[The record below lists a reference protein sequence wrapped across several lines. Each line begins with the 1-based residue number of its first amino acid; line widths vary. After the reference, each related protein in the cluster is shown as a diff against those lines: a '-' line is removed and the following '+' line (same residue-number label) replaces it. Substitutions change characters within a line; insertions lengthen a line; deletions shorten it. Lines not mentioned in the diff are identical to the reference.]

1 VSIYSTGAE
10 AYRDTTKWLI
20 ALVPLASL
28 VAAAA
33 VVGPRLVTG
42 RPAAGSWSTWIAYGL
57 AILGCVF
64 VVAGICL
71 IVAHGATVLST
82 APKDVDKIVRDRL
95 RLSQAFSAGVGY
107 PYFLESDDFKE
118 AVLDLNA
125 AAPGTPTAAAP
136 GTPTAAA
143 PGTPTAAAPGTPT
156 AAAPG
161 TPTAAAPG
169 TPTALAERVAAAG
182 TQLREWA
189 FFAELGTEFGKFKD
203 WFLRGIVLIA
213 AGLVLAV
220 VAINLAPAPIAQPTA
235 AVVELSSSGATALI
249 RSTGCQ
255 APSTTR
261 FVAVSGTWSSPVLET
276 EGPGCRVNAQWRPS
290 RSQAQVLPASAS
302 NANPSQGATGPQGPP
317 GPQGAAGPAGPAG
330 PQGPPGPQGAPGT
343 PTAIPGR
350 G

>member
-1 VSIYSTGAE
+1 MSIYSTGAE

-33 VVGPRLVTG
+33 VVGPRLVTR
-42 RPAAGSWSTWIAYGL
+42 RPAAGSWSTWITYGL
-57 AILGCVF
+57 AILGCGLVL
-64 VVAGICL
+64 VGICL

-82 APKDVDKIVRDRL
+82 APKDVDKIVNNRL
-95 RLSQAFSAGVGY
+95 RFSEAFSAGVGY
-107 PYFLESDDFKE
+107 PYFLESDDFKN
-118 AVLDLNA
+118 AVTEVNYAETGAPNA
-125 AAPGTPTAAAP
+125 AAPGDPNAAAP
-136 GTPTAAA
+136 GAPTAPA
-143 PGTPTAAAPGTPT
+143 PGAPTAPAPGDPN
-156 AAAPG
+156 
-161 TPTAAAPG
+161 
-169 TPTALAERVAAAG
+169 ALPERVAGAS

-189 FFAELGTEFGKFKD
+189 FFDALGTEFGKFKS

-213 AGLVLAV
+213 LGLVLAV
-220 VAINLAPAPIAQPTA
+220 VAINLTPAPIAQPTA
-235 AVVELSSSGATALI
+235 AVVELSSSGAIALI

-276 EGPGCRVNAQWRPS
+276 EGPGCRINAQWRPS
-290 RSQAQVLPASAS
+290 SSQAQVLPASAS
-302 NANPSQGATGPQGPP
+302 YANPSQGATGLQGPP
-317 GPQGAAGPAGPAG
+317 GPQGPAGPAG
-330 PQGPPGPQGAPGT
+330 PQGPPGPQDAPGT

>member
-42 RPAAGSWSTWIAYGL
+42 RPAAGTLSTWITYGL
-57 AILGCVF
+57 AILGCGF
-64 VVAGICL
+64 VLVGICL

-82 APKDVDKIVRDRL
+82 APKDVDKIVNDPL
-95 RLSQAFSAGVGY
+95 RFSEAFSAGVGY
-107 PYFLESDDFKE
+107 PYFLESDDFKT
-118 AVLDLNA
+118 AVLDLNTEETSA
-125 AAPGTPTAAAP
+125 PTAAAP
-136 GTPTAAA
+136 GA
-143 PGTPTAAAPGTPT
+143 PN
-156 AAAPG
+156 
-161 TPTAAAPG
+161 
-169 TPTALAERVAAAG
+169 ALAERVAGAS

-189 FFAELGTEFGKFKD
+189 FFDALGTEFGKFKS
-203 WFLRGIVLIA
+203 WFLWGICLIA

-220 VAINLAPAPIAQPTA
+220 IAINLAPAPIAQPTA

-276 EGPGCRVNAQWRPS
+276 EGPGCRINAQWRPS
-290 RSQAQVLPASAS
+290 SSQAQVLPASAS
-302 NANPSQGATGPQGPP
+302 NANPSQGATGLQGPP
-317 GPQGAAGPAGPAG
+317 GPQGPAGPAGPAG
-330 PQGPPGPQGAPGT
+330 PQGPPGPQGASGT

>member
-1 VSIYSTGAE
+1 MSIYSTGAE

-42 RPAAGSWSTWIAYGL
+42 RPAAGSWSTWITYGL
-57 AILGCVF
+57 AILGCGLVL
-64 VVAGICL
+64 VGICL

-82 APKDVDKIVRDRL
+82 APKDVDKIVNNRL
-95 RLSQAFSAGVGY
+95 RFSEAFSAGVGY
-107 PYFLESDDFKE
+107 PYFLESDDFKN
-118 AVLDLNA
+118 AVTEVNSEET
-125 AAPGTPTAAAP
+125 GTPTAAASGAP
-136 GTPTAAA
+136 PAAA
-143 PGTPTAAAPGTPT
+143 PGDPK
-156 AAAPG
+156 
-161 TPTAAAPG
+161 
-169 TPTALAERVAAAG
+169 ALAERVAGAS

-189 FFAELGTEFGKFKD
+189 FFDALGTEFGKFKS

-213 AGLVLAV
+213 LGLVLAV
-220 VAINLAPAPIAQPTA
+220 VAINFAPAPIAQPTA

-276 EGPGCRVNAQWRPS
+276 EGPGCRINAQWRPS
-290 RSQAQVLPASAS
+290 SSQAQVLPASAS
-302 NANPSQGATGPQGPP
+302 NANPSQGATGLQGPP
-317 GPQGAAGPAGPAG
+317 GLQGPAGPAG

-343 PTAIPGR
+343 PTATPGR